1 MELDKYTTAAT
12 TTTKQSLN
20 WNLIRYEI
28 IFKTKGKTEAATI
41 STTTCMHL
49 ERVANFSYSLIFSM
63 ATTRKIISFL
73 LKIKILWNR
82 ISSIFGDNSKIS
94 SVIKNCLFE
103 FFVKF
108 LYIIEAILEIHQVIL
123 FKKKTYC
130 YSYFTILFLNP
141 LCCYGI
147 CLLKLK
153 MSNSSSSGMT
163 SELTHMS
170 LTLLFW
176 QFTIFVVSL

>member
-1 MELDKYTTAAT
+1 MELDKYTTAAA

-82 ISSIFGDNSKIS
+82 ISSIFCDNSKIS

-108 LYIIEAILEIHQVIL
+108 LYIIEAISWKYIHQAIL

-141 LCCYGI
+141 LCYGI

-153 MSNSSSSGMT
+153 MSNSSRMT

>member
-1 MELDKYTTAAT
+1 MYVPRTRGQFQLFADIFHGNYKKNYFIFIKNKIFVKSYIEYL
-12 TTTKQSLN
+12 
-20 WNLIRYEI
+20 WRY
-28 IFKTKGKTEAATI
+28 
-41 STTTCMHL
+41 
-49 ERVANFSYSLIFSM
+49 
-63 ATTRKIISFL
+63 
-73 LKIKILWNR
+73 
-82 ISSIFGDNSKIS
+82 NSKIS
-94 SVIKNCLFE
+94 SVIKNCLFK

-141 LCCYGI
+141 LCYGI

>member
-1 MELDKYTTAAT
+1 MELDKYTTAA

-41 STTTCMHL
+41 STTTCMYL

-73 LKIKILWNR
+73 LKIKILRNR

-108 LYIIEAILEIHQVIL
+108 LYIIEAILEIHQVIF

-141 LCCYGI
+141 LCYGI

>member
-1 MELDKYTTAAT
+1 MYVPRTRGQFQLFADIFHGNYKKNYFIFIKNKNFVKSYIEYL
-12 TTTKQSLN
+12 
-20 WNLIRYEI
+20 WRY
-28 IFKTKGKTEAATI
+28 
-41 STTTCMHL
+41 
-49 ERVANFSYSLIFSM
+49 
-63 ATTRKIISFL
+63 
-73 LKIKILWNR
+73 
-82 ISSIFGDNSKIS
+82 NSKIS

-108 LYIIEAILEIHQVIL
+108 LYIVEAILEIHQVIL

-141 LCCYGI
+141 LCYGI

>member
-1 MELDKYTTAAT
+1 MELDKYTTAAA

-41 STTTCMHL
+41 STTYYMYL

-63 ATTRKIISFL
+63 ATTRKIISLL

-82 ISSIFGDNSKIS
+82 ISSIFCDNSKIS

-123 FKKKTYC
+123 FKKNTYY

-141 LCCYGI
+141 LCYGI

>member
-1 MELDKYTTAAT
+1 ML
-12 TTTKQSLN
+12 
-20 WNLIRYEI
+20 
-28 IFKTKGKTEAATI
+28 G
-41 STTTCMHL
+41 
-49 ERVANFSYSLIFSM
+49 RVANISYSLIFSM

-108 LYIIEAILEIHQVIL
+108 LYIIEAILEIHPVIL

-130 YSYFTILFLNP
+130 YSNFTILFLNP

-147 CLLKLK
+147 CLSKLK

>member
-1 MELDKYTTAAT
+1 MYVPRTRGQFQLFADIFHGNYKKNYFIFIKNKIFVKSYIEYL
-12 TTTKQSLN
+12 
-20 WNLIRYEI
+20 WRY
-28 IFKTKGKTEAATI
+28 
-41 STTTCMHL
+41 
-49 ERVANFSYSLIFSM
+49 
-63 ATTRKIISFL
+63 
-73 LKIKILWNR
+73 
-82 ISSIFGDNSKIS
+82 NSKIS

-141 LCCYGI
+141 LCYGI

>member
-1 MELDKYTTAAT
+1 MYVPRTRGQFQLFADIFHGNYKKNYFIFIKNKIFVKSYIEYL
-12 TTTKQSLN
+12 
-20 WNLIRYEI
+20 WRY
-28 IFKTKGKTEAATI
+28 
-41 STTTCMHL
+41 
-49 ERVANFSYSLIFSM
+49 
-63 ATTRKIISFL
+63 
-73 LKIKILWNR
+73 
-82 ISSIFGDNSKIS
+82 NSKIS

-141 LCCYGI
+141 LCYGI

-176 QFTIFVVSL
+176 QFNIFVVSL

>member
-1 MELDKYTTAAT
+1 MYVPRTRGQFQLFADIFHGNYKKNYFIFIKNKIFVKSYIEYL
-12 TTTKQSLN
+12 
-20 WNLIRYEI
+20 WRY
-28 IFKTKGKTEAATI
+28 
-41 STTTCMHL
+41 
-49 ERVANFSYSLIFSM
+49 
-63 ATTRKIISFL
+63 
-73 LKIKILWNR
+73 
-82 ISSIFGDNSKIS
+82 NSKIS

-108 LYIIEAILEIHQVIL
+108 LYIVEAILEIHQVIL

-141 LCCYGI
+141 LCYGI